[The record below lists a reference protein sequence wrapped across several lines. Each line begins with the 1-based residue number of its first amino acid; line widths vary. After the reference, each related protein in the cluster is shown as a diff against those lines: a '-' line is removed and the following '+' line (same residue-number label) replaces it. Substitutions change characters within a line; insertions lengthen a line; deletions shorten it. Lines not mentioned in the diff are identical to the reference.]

1 MTCDKSTLGLNI
13 RGILGKHIARQ
24 TYPTSPVQHRVMI
37 GSTAGAQ
44 HSRQCRDTTAQGMT
58 MAKMQ
63 DPLRWRQDQLA
74 LLQQQAS
81 QAGIGVIIVIEGSDC
96 AGKGGL
102 VRRLCWSL
110 DPHRVQV
117 HGISAPDANE
127 LQQHWLQ
134 RFWQRLPRKGHI
146 AIFDRSWYGR
156 VLVERVEQF
165 CTATQWQAAY
175 QHINQ
180 TEQQWQTEG
189 YVLCKL
195 WLDISA
201 DTQRQ
206 RLLERAADPAKH
218 WKLSVEDFRNRQH
231 WDAYQSA
238 IDDMRQATSTAH
250 APWHWIDAND
260 KAQARLDAMDIIINK
275 LSAVL
280 GPPRAT
286 PLSDNIQHAIT
297 ELAQGAP

>member
-1 MTCDKSTLGLNI
+1 
-13 RGILGKHIARQ
+13 
-24 TYPTSPVQHRVMI
+24 
-37 GSTAGAQ
+37 
-44 HSRQCRDTTAQGMT
+44 
-58 MAKMQ
+58 
-63 DPLRWRQDQLA
+63 
-74 LLQQQAS
+74 
-81 QAGIGVIIVIEGSDC
+81 
-96 AGKGGL
+96 
-102 VRRLCWSL
+102 
-110 DPHRVQV
+110 V
-117 HGISAPDANE
+117 HGTSAPDPIE
-127 LQQHWLQ
+127 QQQHWLQ
-134 RFWQRLPRKGHI
+134 RFWQRLPPKGHM

-165 CTATQWQAAY
+165 CTAAQWQAAY

-180 TEQQWQTEG
+180 TEQQWQAEG

-218 WKLSVEDFRNRQH
+218 WKLSIEDFRNRQH

-238 IDDMRQATSTAH
+238 IADMRQATSTTN

-260 KAQARLDAMDIIINK
+260 KVQARLVAMDIIIDQ

-280 GPPRAT
+280 GPARVT
-286 PLSDNIQHAIT
+286 PLSDDIHQAIDA
-297 ELAQGAP
+297 LKKC